1 MELWDGY
8 FKDGSKAN
16 ITLIRGNPIPKGLFH
31 LVSEVL
37 VRHVDGTYLL
47 MRRDNGKTAYPGYFE
62 STAGGSALKGEDK
75 ISCAKRE
82 LKEETGLTAGKLEQ
96 ITRVADDETRTIYF
110 EFVCETDCDKS
121 SVTLQEGET
130 SAYVWVSARELKDY
144 IKQGKLCPGNVIRL
158 SPYLSRAGVI

>member
-47 MRRDNGKTAYPGYFE
+47 MQRDNGKTAYPGYFE
-62 STAGGSALKGEDK
+62 STAGGSALKGEDG

-82 LKEETGLTAGKLEQ
+82 LKEETGLTAGKPEQ
-96 ITRVADDETRTIYF
+96 ITRVVDDETRTIYF
-110 EFVCETDCDKS
+110 EFICETDCDKS

-130 SAYVWVSARELKDY
+130 SAFVWVSATELKDY
-144 IKQGKLCPGNVIRL
+144 IKQGKLCPGNVKRL
-158 SPYLSRAGVI
+158 FPYLAKAGVI

>member
-47 MRRDNGKTAYPGYFE
+47 MQRDNGKKAYPGYFE
-62 STAGGSALKGEDK
+62 STAGGSALKGEDR

-96 ITRVADDETRTIYF
+96 ITRVVDDETHTIYF
-110 EFVCETDCDKS
+110 EFICETDCDKS

-130 SAYVWVSARELKDY
+130 SAFVWVSATELKDY
-144 IKQGKLCPGNVIRL
+144 IKQGKLCPGNVKRL
-158 SPYLSRAGVI
+158 FPYLAKAGVI

>member
-47 MRRDNGKTAYPGYFE
+47 MQRDKSKKTYPGYFE

-75 ISCAKRE
+75 ITCAKRE
-82 LKEETGLTAGKLEQ
+82 LKEETGITAEKLEQ
-96 ITRVADDETRTIYF
+96 ITRVADDKTRTIYF

-130 SAYVWVSARELKDY
+130 SAYVWVNAAELKDY
-144 IKQGKLCPGNVIRL
+144 ITEGRLCPGNVKRL
-158 SPYLSRAGVI
+158 TSYLTGAGVI